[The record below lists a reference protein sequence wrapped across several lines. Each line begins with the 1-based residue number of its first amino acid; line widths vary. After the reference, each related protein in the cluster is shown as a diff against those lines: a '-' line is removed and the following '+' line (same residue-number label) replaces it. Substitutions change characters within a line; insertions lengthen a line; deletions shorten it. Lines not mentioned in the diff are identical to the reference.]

1 MGRIATFA
9 FAATCAALSA
19 SAGGAASDGTG
30 SSDPTPEL
38 RADMRESCAAS
49 TRALAAAAMPA
60 ADMAE
65 APIAGAPGGTDWS
78 LGQPGASH
86 GSVQPARAAD
96 MPVPQLVSARS
107 AFIRGPDGAIDEF
120 SLRATFDAIR
130 LLRGCSDL

>member
-60 ADMAE
+60 PVSE
-65 APIAGAPGGTDWS
+65 LTIAVESGDVGWVLGHPGLS
-78 LGQPGASH
+78 R

-96 MPVPQLVSARS
+96 MPVPQLVPARS
-107 AFIRGPDGAIDEF
+107 AFIRGPDGTIDEF